1 MSDDPQDGTQTY
13 PTYSGV
19 PTPPDSLVSVGFDLF
34 NPACPSRRALD
45 LIGDK
50 WTPLVVWS
58 LRDGTKRYNELRR
71 SIPAISQRMMTRSLR
86 KLEEDGLVDR
96 RVHDTN
102 PPKVDY
108 TLTTK
113 GETLL
118 EPLRAILA
126 WAEAYFTEPPGR

>member
-1 MSDDPQDGTQTY
+1 METDPQDGTRMFLTH
-13 PTYSGV
+13 TDV
-19 PTPPDSLVSVGFDLF
+19 PAPLESLVTTGLDFSD
-34 NPACPSRRALD
+34 PACPSRRALD

-58 LRDGTKRYNELRR
+58 LQDGTKRYNELRR
-71 SIPAISQRMMTRSLR
+71 LIPPISQRMMTRSLR
-86 KLEEDGLVDR
+86 KLEAEGLVAR
-96 RVHDTN
+96 RVYDTN

-108 TLTTK
+108 TLTSK

-126 WAEAYFTEPPGR
+126 WADAHLTQ